1 MKGFM
6 TRKKIQPKIKEHKKQ
21 VLAATVIQAH
31 YRSYA
36 AQKERKRLLAE
47 KHRLD
52 ELLRAEQMRIE
63 QVRQQQLE
71 EEKRRR
77 EEEIRREKEEIER
90 KKEIERKEKERVGK
104 LRTNGAITIQR
115 GEGYLK

>member
-36 AQKERKRLLAE
+36 VQKEHKRLLAE
-47 KHRLD
+47 KQRLD

-63 QVRQQQLE
+63 QKQQQKLE

-90 KKEIERKEKERVGK
+90 KEIERKEKERVGK

>member
-1 MKGFM
+1 
-6 TRKKIQPKIKEHKKQ
+6 
-21 VLAATVIQAH
+21 
-31 YRSYA
+31 
-36 AQKERKRLLAE
+36 
-47 KHRLD
+47 
-52 ELLRAEQMRIE
+52 
-63 QVRQQQLE
+63 LE

-90 KKEIERKEKERVGK
+90 KKEKERVGK

>member
-90 KKEIERKEKERVGK
+90 KKKEKERVGK